1 MLTQI
6 EDHPPS
12 YDEVSSVTS
21 ASNNPCNELAVS
33 SASLSQTRPEM
44 LNTFPQQHNM
54 RSHLNAESS
63 VVVML
68 EQQR

>member
-44 LNTFPQQHNM
+44 LNTLPQHNM

-63 VVVML
+63 VVVMV